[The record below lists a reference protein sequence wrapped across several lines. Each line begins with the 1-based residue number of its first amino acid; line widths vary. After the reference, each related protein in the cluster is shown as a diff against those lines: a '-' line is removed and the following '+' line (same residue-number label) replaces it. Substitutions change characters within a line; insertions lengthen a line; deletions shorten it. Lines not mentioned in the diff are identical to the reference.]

1 MQIRSAYTRV
11 CAQELLVAN
20 ATYKDI
26 AEAAAKVDFKA
37 VIQPGESFVVRINR
51 IKNYADAEINTMT
64 LEIELGAQILNQTQG
79 AKVNLK
85 NPDKTIIGIITD
97 DKLILGL
104 KLTDITSKTF
114 SERRPRKKPFF
125 HPSAMPSKMARCM
138 INLAHAKAESVLLDP
153 FCGTGTSLIEATFIG
168 CRAVG
173 IDAQRRMIKGTKK
186 NLEFFNIAAEGL
198 LMADSRKIPLYKVDA
213 IVTDPPYGRSSS
225 TLKSTTKQLVIE
237 VLAASRE
244 LLGVGQRICIASPKT
259 LNISELGKEL
269 GFRHVESHFAYV
281 HADLDT
287 GNRSIR
293 KGVKQMSIRVVFL
306 GTSGSV
312 PTMKRSLPCVVV
324 QCPKNQWMFDCGEN
338 VQHQMMG
345 AKVSFHRKMK
355 IFISHL
361 HGDHVLGFAGAIA
374 DYGFDGPQRT
384 PRNLRSSR
392 PQRISDL
399 HQRDTQLRLKLPS
412 RNQRNHSAKA

>member
-1 MQIRSAYTRV
+1 VPKLFFLLSGENESLPAAEVKAILEAEGYPYSDASGFDQILRLESALESVKVVQIRSAYTRV

-20 ATYKDI
+20 ATYKEI
-26 AEAAAKVDFKA
+26 AQAAAKVDFKS
-37 VIQPGESFVVRINR
+37 VIQSGESFVVRINR

-64 LEIELGAQILNQTQG
+64 LEIKLGAQILNQTPD

-85 NPDKTIIGIITD
+85 NPDKIIIGIITN

-138 INLAHAKAESVLLDP
+138 INLAQAKAESVLLDP

-198 LMADSRKIPLYKVDA
+198 LMADSRNIPLYKVDA

-259 LNISELGKEL
+259 LNISQLGKEL
-269 GFRHVESHFAYV
+269 GYRHVESHFAYI
-281 HADLDT
+281 HATLT
-287 GNRSIR
+287 REIA
-293 KGVKQMSIRVVFL
+293 VF
-306 GTSGSV
+306 
-312 PTMKRSLPCVVV
+312 
-324 QCPKNQWMFDCGEN
+324 E
-338 VQHQMMG
+338 
-345 AKVSFHRKMK
+345 KV
-355 IFISHL
+355 
-361 HGDHVLGFAGAIA
+361 
-374 DYGFDGPQRT
+374 
-384 PRNLRSSR
+384 
-392 PQRISDL
+392 
-399 HQRDTQLRLKLPS
+399 
-412 RNQRNHSAKA
+412 